1 MDVATI
7 QHWNYNRNQQQQNFA
22 VYDFDTPVTLK
33 QGQGHPTWYELL
45 DLKQG
50 HNHAKF
56 VKPCLNH
63 VHKKAT
69 ITVFVKQETRQLS
82 EV

>member
-1 MDVATI
+1 M
-7 QHWNYNRNQQQQNFA
+7 QHLNYDRKDSKKKLFA
-22 VYDFDTPVTLK
+22 PYDSDTSLILK